1 MTKITYDTLPEAVEH
16 LIKQVENLTVTLERE
31 KTEVPS
37 IKEVLDAREALD
49 YLHEL
54 GYKIRLSS
62 LYKLCSKS
70 RAIPHSKLANKLVF
84 RRTELEKWV
93 ENQSTKKQIINQSAV
108 SSSARKKLKS

>member
-16 LIKQVENLTVTLERE
+16 LIKQVENLTATLERE
-31 KTEVPS
+31 KLEVPS
-37 IKEVLDAREALD
+37 IKEVLNATEALD

-70 RAIPHSKLANKLVF
+70 GAIPHSKLANKLVF
-84 RRTELEKWV
+84 RRSELKKWV
-93 ENQSTKKQIINQSAV
+93 ENQATKKQIINQSAI
-108 SSSARKKLKS
+108 STAAHKKLK